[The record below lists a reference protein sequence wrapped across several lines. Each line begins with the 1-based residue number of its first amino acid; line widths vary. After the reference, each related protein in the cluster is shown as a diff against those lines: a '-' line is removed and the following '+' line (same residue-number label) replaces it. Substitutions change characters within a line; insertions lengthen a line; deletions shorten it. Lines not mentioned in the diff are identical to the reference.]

1 MNFVEFYVG
10 LQVLKQWKIRLN
22 FKELERSL
30 ARVVQVRSVLFEFE
44 KSDLAAAYI
53 FRRRKLTM
61 VYVVNY

>member
-22 FKELERSL
+22 FKEL

-53 FRRRKLTM
+53 FHRRKLTM

>member
-22 FKELERSL
+22 FKEL

>member
-22 FKELERSL
+22 FKEL
-30 ARVVQVRSVLFEFE
+30 ARVVQVRSLSFEFE

-53 FRRRKLTM
+53 FHRRKLTM